1 MLKTYNQ
8 LYIDT
13 RNVLRANGVE
23 AANLEARLIVARA
36 AGKTAD
42 ELVRDFMLYANHPI
56 MDAVAAMLRRRLEGE
71 PLAYIL
77 GSWEF
82 YGLDLNVSPDVL
94 IPRPDTE
101 VLVDH
106 AVQTFRGR
114 MNNPRVL
121 DLCCGSGCI
130 GCAIGKQLPMSRIVM
145 VDLSE
150 KALRV
155 ARSNIMKCMLGAK
168 AACIRANVFDGPPAQ
183 IGTFDLI
190 VSNPPYI
197 RSNIIPTLSPQVRA
211 EPHIALDGGESGLR
225 FYEGIIAKY
234 PSQLTPC
241 GRMLLEIGYDQA
253 ESVRELA
260 RLRDGEAISQTSLRA
275 AQEQLENA
283 RTFKAKSR

>member
-106 AVQTFRGR
+106 AVQAFRGR

-168 AACIRANVFDGPPAQ
+168 AACIRADVFDGPPAQ

-197 RSNIIPTLSPQVRA
+197 RSDEIPTLDHSVRSY
-211 EPHIALDGGESGLR
+211 EPVTALDGGEDGFDFYHAILERWTDCLRPGGYLLFEVGEEQAGPVMEEMRQHGFQDVTAILDTGCTERVVSGH
-225 FYEGIIAKY
+225 
-234 PSQLTPC
+234 
-241 GRMLLEIGYDQA
+241 
-253 ESVRELA
+253 V
-260 RLRDGEAISQTSLRA
+260 
-275 AQEQLENA
+275 
-283 RTFKAKSR
+283 